1 MAKTISAQNFITITD
16 LNDAMQMT
24 CYLNASLGE
33 VQSWNKDTKQPL
45 EDYTKTANVITPSV
59 YITGRS
65 EKQPIQSASY
75 EITETGQAAVTVT
88 SSSAVTGFS
97 VDAKT
102 GALSI
107 KKNLAGAYMNIKATI
122 TAQDNLGNTVT
133 MSPGITIS
141 RNENSTSALIVNI
154 VAGKGLAFDSA
165 NPTQLT
171 VKAVAIRGGEVD
183 KSSITWTWEKL
194 VGDAWQKIT
203 TGVSTATDA
212 STLTMS
218 SDNVDNFLNCRVTA
232 ADSEIGDSAS
242 YYFTFEDKTDPYSV
256 QLMTYTGD
264 VIKNGQGDTTIYA
277 AVYHGTE
284 LLEDK
289 DTETKQ
295 FTYTWELYDQ
305 SGAKKVWNDTTNK
318 SGKGLTSVV
327 VKAADVV
334 NKATV
339 VCKVTK

>member
-59 YITGRS
+59 YIAGSSDR
-65 EKQPIQSASY
+65 QAIQSASY
-75 EITETGQAAVTVT
+75 EITETGQTAVTVT
-88 SSSAVTGFS
+88 SASNVSGFS
-97 VDAKT
+97 VDAT
-102 GALSI
+102 TNALSV
-107 KKNLAGAYMNIKATI
+107 KKNLSGAYMNIRATI
-122 TAQDNLGNTVT
+122 MSKDNLGRDVT

-141 RNENSTSALIVNI
+141 RNENSTSALVVNI
-154 VAGKGLAFDSA
+154 VADKGLAFDSA

-171 VKAVAIRGGEVD
+171 AKAVAIRGGAVD
-183 KSSITWTWEKL
+183 SSFITWKWEKL
-194 VGDAWQKIT
+194 VDGAWQTIT
-203 TGVSTATDA
+203 TGVSTTADA
-212 STLTMS
+212 STLTMN
-218 SDNVDNFLNCRVTA
+218 SDDVDNFLNCRVTA
-232 ADSEIGDSAS
+232 SDSEIKDSAS

-264 VIKNGQGDTTIYA
+264 VIKNGTGDTTIYA
-277 AVYHGTE
+277 SVYHGTE
-284 LLEDK
+284 LVEDK
-289 DTETKQ
+289 DTTTKQ
-295 FTYTWELYDQ
+295 FTYTWELYDKD
-305 SGAKKVWNDTTNK
+305 GTKKAWKDATNK

-327 VKAADVV
+327 VEAADVV

-339 VCKVTK
+339 ICKVTK